1 MIRAYD
7 GKTPDLARAA
17 FVAPDAAV
25 IGDVVLSEDASIW
38 YHCTL
43 RGDVNWIRIGRRTNI
58 QDGSV
63 VHVDSGRWPT
73 RIGDEVTVGHRV
85 ILHGCT
91 VEDLCLIGM
100 GAILLN
106 DVVVG
111 GGSLVAAGAVVLEGM
126 KIPPRSLVAG
136 VPAKVRRAVNDAE
149 LASFGGSASHYVEL
163 ARAHQALDRTM
174 GGVERHA

>member
-1 MIRAYD
+1 MIHAYG

-17 FVAPDAAV
+17 FVAPGADV
-25 IGDVVLSEDASIW
+25 IGDVVLGEDSSIW
-38 YHCTL
+38 YQCTL

-73 RIGDEVTVGHRV
+73 QVGDEVTVGHRV

-91 VEDLCLIGM
+91 VEDLCLVGM

-111 GGSLVAAGAVVLEGM
+111 SGSLIAAGAVVLEGM
-126 KIPPRSLVAG
+126 RIPPRSLVAG
-136 VPAKVRRAVNDAE
+136 VPAKVRRALDEAE
-149 LASFGGSASHYVEL
+149 FARFADSAWHYVEL
-163 ARAHQALDRTM
+163 ARAHRALGTEA
-174 GGVERHA
+174 GGA

>member
-1 MIRAYD
+1 MIRPYD

-17 FVAPDAAV
+17 FIAPDAAV
-25 IGDVVLSEDASIW
+25 IGDVVLGEDASIW

-73 RIGDEVTVGHRV
+73 RVGDEVTVGHRV

-91 VEDLCLIGM
+91 VEDLCLVGM
-100 GAILLN
+100 GAVLLN

-111 GGSLVAAGAVVLEGM
+111 GGSLIAAGAVVLEGM

-136 VPAKVRRAVNDAE
+136 VPAKVRRTVDDSE
-149 LASFGGSASHYVEL
+149 FASFGRSAAHYVEL
-163 ARAHQALDRTM
+163 ARGHRAL
-174 GGVERHA
+174 A